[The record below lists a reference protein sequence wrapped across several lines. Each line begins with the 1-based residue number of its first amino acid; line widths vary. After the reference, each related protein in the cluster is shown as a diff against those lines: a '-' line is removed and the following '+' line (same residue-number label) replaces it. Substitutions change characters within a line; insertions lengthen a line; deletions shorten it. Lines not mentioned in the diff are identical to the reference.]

1 MAQTQDS
8 TQAEPPSVPTYTL
21 NDGNTL
27 PAIGFGTYPLK
38 GEEGVTAIVHAI
50 EAGYR
55 LLDTAVNYENETEV
69 GEAIRR
75 SGLPRNEVQVTSKL
89 PGRHHGYDD
98 AVASVRGSLERLGLD
113 YLDLHLIHWPNPSV
127 GKYAEAWRA
136 LVDLR
141 EQGLVRS
148 IGVSNFT
155 EAHLGHIID
164 ETGVTPV
171 VNQVELHPRFPQE
184 EMRAVHERLDIR
196 TEAWSPM
203 GKRQRSPGR
212 TGRHPGCR
220 AGRSHPGA
228 GDPAVARAAR
238 LAPDPQVREPRTPAA
253 EPRHLRLRAHRRGD
267 RGRSRDWPTPAAG
280 CSAAT
285 PTATRRCDPRI
296 PALGSDD
303 RAICRVS
310 QLTGHL
316 Y

>member
-1 MAQTQDS
+1 MAI
-8 TQAEPPSVPTYTL
+8 PTHTL
-21 NDGNTL
+21 NDGSVL

-75 SGLPRNEVQVTSKL
+75 SGLPRSEVQVTSKL

-98 AVASVRGSLERLGLD
+98 AVASVRGSLDRLGLE

-155 EAHLGHIID
+155 EDHLRRIID
-164 ETGVTPV
+164 ETGVTPA
-171 VNQVELHPRFPQE
+171 VNQIELHPYFPQAS
-184 EMRAVHERLDIR
+184 MREVNARLGIQ
-196 TEAWSPM
+196 TESWSPL
-203 GKRQRSPGR
+203 GKRQAPFAEPPVASAAEAHGVTPGQVILR
-212 TGRHPGCR
+212 WQVQLGAVPIPKSATPERQRQNLDVFGFELTGEQVAAISGLAEPD
-220 AGRSHPGA
+220 GRLFG
-228 GDPAVARAAR
+228 GDP
-238 LAPDPQVREPRTPAA
+238 DTHE
-253 EPRHLRLRAHRRGD
+253 EM
-267 RGRSRDWPTPAAG
+267 
-280 CSAAT
+280 
-285 PTATRRCDPRI
+285 
-296 PALGSDD
+296 
-303 RAICRVS
+303 
-310 QLTGHL
+310 
-316 Y
+316 